1 MITDETIKHIAN
13 LSKLEFKEDEFS
25 NMKEKL
31 SSILGHIDELTKLD
45 TKDVKIT
52 YNPNDTKNV
61 FREDEIK
68 ESLDRDLALS
78 NANDKEVG
86 CFKVPKVLND

>member
-1 MITDETIKHIAN
+1 MITDETIKHVAN

-25 NMKEKL
+25 DMKEKL

>member
-25 NMKEKL
+25 DMKEKL

>member
-1 MITDETIKHIAN
+1 MITDETIKHVAN

-25 NMKEKL
+25 DMKEKL

-68 ESLDRDLALS
+68 ESLDRELALS

>member
-1 MITDETIKHIAN
+1 MITDETIKHVAN

-25 NMKEKL
+25 DMKEKL

-68 ESLDRDLALS
+68 KSLDRDLALS

>member
-1 MITDETIKHIAN
+1 MITDETIKHVAN

-25 NMKEKL
+25 DMKEKL

-86 CFKVPKVLND
+86 CFKVPKVLNN